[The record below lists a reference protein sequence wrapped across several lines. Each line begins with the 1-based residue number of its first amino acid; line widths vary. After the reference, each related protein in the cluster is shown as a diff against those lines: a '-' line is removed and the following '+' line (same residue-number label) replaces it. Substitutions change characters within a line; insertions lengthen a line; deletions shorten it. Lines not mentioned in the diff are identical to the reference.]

1 MILNVFVNQLTLQH
15 TMKLNY
21 TISKRQVNALL
32 SFWIDE
38 KLDAD
43 IIVPNMHL
51 YSTTITVIVEQQVQ
65 DKIYSFIMHSD
76 I

>member
-1 MILNVFVNQLTLQH
+1 
-15 TMKLNY
+15 MKLNY

>member
-1 MILNVFVNQLTLQH
+1 MIHNVIVNRLTKQH
-15 TMKLNY
+15 TMKQDY

-43 IIVPNMHL
+43 IIVPNKNRF
-51 YSTTITVIVEQQVQ
+51 STTVTVIGDEQVH
-65 DKIYSFIMHSD
+65 DKIFAFIMQSD